1 MTAFSPKLAPKISRY
16 LAETQPA
23 TPCLVVDLDRVE
35 QNYAA
40 MRAAFPMA
48 RIFYALKANPARP
61 VLERLVSL
69 GACFDAASWEEV
81 EMCLAAGATPDRISF
96 GNTIKKAASIA
107 RAHGLGINLFVFD
120 SEAELE
126 KLAVHAPGAR
136 VFCRLVVG
144 TEGAMF
150 PLARKF
156 GTSIDMAA
164 ELMLRA
170 RALGLDPYGLSFH
183 VGSQQMSPEAHEAAI
198 GQAAML
204 FDELDH
210 AGVKLRMLNLGGGF
224 PAHYQDEIPAIGAFA
239 HGIHRALAFH
249 FGDDLPEVLVEPGR
263 FLVGDAGVIVAEV
276 VLVSRRAKNDPTRW
290 VYLDIG
296 RFGGL
301 AETEDEA
308 TRYLITTP
316 HDGGEDGPVV
326 IAGPTC
332 DSADT
337 LYEKAGYR
345 LPLALRHGDRVLLH
359 ATGAYVSTYATTG
372 FNGFRPLSEVY
383 LSGNAVVS
391 ATKSG
396 TSQPVL

>member
-1 MTAFSPKLAPKISRY
+1 MTAIQPKMAPKIARF
-16 LAETQPA
+16 LAEKMPA
-23 TPCLVVDLDRVE
+23 TPCLVFDVDRVA
-35 QNYAA
+35 QNFAA

-48 RIFYALKANPARP
+48 RIFYALKANPAKP
-61 VLERLVSL
+61 ILQRLVEL
-69 GACFDAASWEEV
+69 GACFDAASLEEI

-96 GNTIKKAASIA
+96 GNTIKKASSITRA
-107 RAHGLGINLFVFD
+107 RELGIDLFVFD

-126 KLAVHAPGAR
+126 KIAAHAPGTR
-136 VFCRLVVG
+136 VFCRLIVG
-144 TEGAMF
+144 TEGAVF

-156 GTSIDMAA
+156 GTGMDMAA
-164 ELMLRA
+164 ELMLKA
-170 RALGLDPYGLSFH
+170 AELGLDPYGLSFH

-204 FDELDH
+204 FDELAQ
-210 AGVKLRMLNLGGGF
+210 AGVTLRMVNLGGGF

-239 HGIHRALAFH
+239 HGITRALAFH
-249 FGDDLPEVLVEPGR
+249 FGDSLPEVLVEPGR
-263 FLVGDAGVIVAEV
+263 FLVGDAGVVEAEV
-276 VLVSRRAKNDPTRW
+276 VLVSRRAKNEPTRW

-316 HDGGEDGPVV
+316 HDGGEDGPVI

-337 LYEKAGYR
+337 LYEKSSYR
-345 LPLALRHGDRVLLH
+345 LPLALKHGDRVHIH

-372 FNGFRPLSEVY
+372 FNGFRPLDEY
-383 LSGNAVVS
+383 YI
-391 ATKSG
+391 
-396 TSQPVL
+396 